1 MAFDFT
7 GIDNKKSSTQRNSD
21 IIRGQIHNHY
31 KKQHIEKINDLHTN
45 NHIERL
51 TITDMVLRDQHWYI
65 TQINDQRANALTL
78 PTMFFTS
85 EVLTYFLEN
94 NIRFDKDVINEKFNE
109 KIADMQF
116 KLIDTALHGKFRKT
130 LFTDILDSDL
140 YNFKLHIL
148 LKNFSINK
156 LGVHKDIEKICN
168 KLAKNNGFIVI
179 QGVEFLQYKNNDK
192 FNITIS
198 QPLKIEDCLYLK
210 ELTINVT
217 GNNYKP
223 SIALEDLYHLEK
235 LTIKDPNKLLRTLDV
250 SKVPNLKELI
260 LPEDLNTYSTLIG
273 TEVNKYFG
281 FDMDEFMKQEKEK
294 RIKWKNLEKTI

>member
-7 GIDNKKSSTQRNSD
+7 SIDNKKSSTQRNSD

-65 TQINDQRANALTL
+65 TRINDQRANALTL

-85 EVLTYFLEN
+85 EILTYFLEN
-94 NIRFDKDVINEKFNE
+94 NIRFDKDVINEK
-109 KIADMQF
+109 
-116 KLIDTALHGKFRKT
+116 
-130 LFTDILDSDL
+130 
-140 YNFKLHIL
+140 HIL
-148 LKNFSINK
+148 LKNFAINK

-179 QGVEFLQYKNNDK
+179 QGVSFLQYKNNDK

-198 QPLKIEDCLYLK
+198 QPLKIEDCLHLK

-250 SKVPNLKELI
+250 SKVPNLKELV
-260 LPEDLNTYSTLIG
+260 LPNDLNTYSTLIG

-281 FDMDEFMKQEKEK
+281 FDMEEFRNNKKQ
-294 RIKWKNLEKTI
+294 NS

>member
-1 MAFDFT
+1 
-7 GIDNKKSSTQRNSD
+7 
-21 IIRGQIHNHY
+21 
-31 KKQHIEKINDLHTN
+31 
-45 NHIERL
+45 
-51 TITDMVLRDQHWYI
+51 MVLRDQHWYI
-65 TQINDQRANALTL
+65 TRINDQRANALTL

-85 EVLTYFLEN
+85 EILTYFLEN

-116 KLIDTALHGKFRKT
+116 KLIDTALYGKFRKT

-148 LKNFSINK
+148 LKNFFINK

-179 QGVEFLQYKNNDK
+179 QDVSFLQYKNNDK

-210 ELTINVT
+210 ELTINIT

-223 SIALEDLYHLEK
+223 SIVLENLYHLEK

-260 LPEDLNTYSTLIG
+260 LPNDLNTYSTLIG

-281 FDMDEFMKQEKEK
+281 VDMKEFRNNKKQ
-294 RIKWKNLEKTI
+294 NS